1 MIMWIMAGLV
11 ATFGA
16 LCYAE
21 VGLLIPKS
29 GGEYPIIYDSYGDI
43 PGFLFAWVSD
53 RFHSTEIQ
61 ALLLKIIDYLLV
73 QTCTTIIRPASLAIF
88 CVTFAQYAYSIVGT
102 CDRQDGSEKLL
113 AICAIW
119 SGYLVFKQTYAD
131 RIHYDLR

>member
-53 RFHSTEIQ
+53 SFHLTEIQ
-61 ALLLKIIDYLLV
+61 GLKLLV

-119 SGYLVFKQTYAD
+119 SGYLVFNQKYTN
-131 RIHYDLR
+131 RIYYDLR